1 MRSSILAIALLA
13 AALGTSLFSLRE
25 FAQTAQASLVDVR
38 TPIEHRFPVQFTN
51 PCALPDPPWWCFG
64 EQINIKD
71 LIGPDPGPCVCPDVV
86 VPENLGVNE
95 TIVIETIPGRISDT
109 LVISKQL
116 NPQSLPPG
124 EANITLNR

>member
-38 TPIEHRFPVQFTN
+38 TPI
-51 PCALPDPPWWCFG
+51 